1 MHTVTGKTQY
11 SDDKSMQYLQVH
23 YKYFTICYASIL
35 ALSIFISGKTIIKLD
50 LDIKVDD
57 SSFTDRLDNL
67 YYQNA

>member
-1 MHTVTGKTQY
+1 M
-11 SDDKSMQYLQVH
+11 H